1 MTSELSSHLDWVKLG
16 TLRLRSR
23 RVADGALVGGHASLR
38 RGAGLEF
45 AGHRNYVPGDDLRW
59 LDHRAVLRQDRLV
72 IKQFET
78 ETERAVRLVVDATQS
93 MGFRSEQ
100 APLSKLE
107 FASLLAAAI
116 TRVAVRTGDPVA
128 LDFLGGKGA
137 RSLPPAGGLQAFER
151 SVELLERVSASGT
164 LGTTAAALEAAL
176 GTTLRRAPRGSVI
189 VLFSDLLDLAESAP
203 DVLASLATNGRQTVV
218 VQVLDPLEALFKLE
232 GPVRLRSSEGDLTV
246 ETNAGAV
253 RASYLDALKALQQRF
268 REALWAQ
275 KSELVIC
282 RTDQDPVATLRAILH
297 AAEGRRP

>member
-1 MTSELSSHLDWVKLG
+1 MTRELSSHLDWIKLG
-16 TLRLRSR
+16 SLRLRSR

-78 ETERAVRLVVDATQS
+78 ETERAVRLLVDATQS
-93 MGFRSEQ
+93 MGFKSDE

-107 FASLLAAAI
+107 LACLLAAAV

-128 LDFLGGKGA
+128 LEFLGGEGS
-137 RSLPPAGGLQAFER
+137 RPLPPASGHEAFER
-151 SVELLERVSASGT
+151 SLAVLERVSPHGS
-164 LGTTAAALEAAL
+164 LGTTAEALEAAL
-176 GTTLRRAPRGSVI
+176 GNTLRRAPRGSVI
-189 VLFSDLLDLAESAP
+189 VLFSDLLDLGDSAP
-203 DVLASLATNGRQTVV
+203 DVIATLATNGRQAVV
-218 VQVLDPLEALFKLE
+218 VQVLDPVEALFTLE
-232 GPVRLRSSEGDLTV
+232 GPVRLRSSEGELTI

-275 KSELVIC
+275 KSELVVC
-282 RTDQDPVATLRAILH
+282 RTDQDPVLALRAILN
-297 AAEGRRP
+297 AAEGRRA